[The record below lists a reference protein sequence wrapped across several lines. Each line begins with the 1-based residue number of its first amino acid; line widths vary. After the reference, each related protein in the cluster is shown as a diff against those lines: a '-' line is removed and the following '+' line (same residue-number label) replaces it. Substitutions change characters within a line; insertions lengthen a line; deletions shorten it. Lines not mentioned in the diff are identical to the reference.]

1 MLTTT
6 ISRTNGVA
14 VVSVSGSIYF
24 GDESTCLRT
33 MAKDLLK
40 ETHRIVFD
48 LENVTHI
55 DSGGVG
61 ALVAAYASA
70 RQARGELKF
79 SNLSA
84 HTQKR
89 SCRRQIFSNCLRYLS
104 RRTMRLHRLTRPY
117 VVVTNRCG
125 QHSRSIVTCV
135 SSRQPTRIR
144 LN

>member
-6 ISRTNGVA
+6 ISKINGVA

-33 MAKDLLK
+33 IAKDLLK

-61 ALVAAYASA
+61 TLVAAYASA

-79 SNLSA
+79 SNLCP
-84 HTQKR
+84 HTKEVLQTTNLLKLFEIFVTTNDAVASFSTPVR
-89 SCRRQIFSNCLRYLS
+89 SG
-104 RRTMRLHRLTRPY
+104 P
-117 VVVTNRCG
+117 
-125 QHSRSIVTCV
+125 
-135 SSRQPTRIR
+135 
-144 LN
+144 